1 MCKWYIQ
8 PTGRIIWFESTIIR
22 QRTHHYWKSGKYV
35 CRAGFCIVFFFFV
48 WCAIRTLPICRECV
62 WFCVTHSRH
71 CFAVCD
77 YVCVSKCGQPEPAN
91 GVSNWGREKKW
102 FVLAM
107 RSDINARYSNVEC
120 SLFLLDNT
128 VTDRWKG
135 IKNRKH
141 AETNGIKK
149 KNDSRI

>member
-1 MCKWYIQ
+1 MIHTANWSNHMIWVHDNSTTHTSLLEKWQICV
-8 PTGRIIWFESTIIR
+8 PGRVL
-22 QRTHHYWKSGKYV
+22 Y
-35 CRAGFCIVFFFFV
+35 CFFFFV